1 MEDKIKAL
9 ADGTLD
15 ELRKAL
21 PGLTLEQLVVL
32 KATEQAGKKRSGAI
46 DMIDEAVIVLG
57 GGGTPT
63 ADPADG
69 DPPRLA
75 PPAAPTQE
83 QLAASPG
90 HPPASPPPVADPA
103 AGDLPPSDLSTAEEI
118 APDSAR
124 RVVLI
129 VPSDR
134 RDLIAR
140 LETAMKEGDIVAL
153 VFADADGELL
163 AVPPIEA
170 KAGDF
175 QQFGGQH
182 PKLIYKPRVDLPM
195 TLPSVAVRQVF
206 LLVEPHISDGFD
218 VPAAVAV
225 CRLTAD
231 LFAGGGRRAEI
242 PDGNLLF
249 NLS

>member
-57 GGGTPT
+57 GGGTPA
-63 ADPADG
+63 ADPAAG
-69 DPPRLA
+69 DPPPLV

-90 HPPASPPPVADPA
+90 HPPVIDPA
-103 AGDLPPSDLSTAEEI
+103 AGDPPASDPPMVEDR

-134 RDLIAR
+134 RALIAR

-170 KAGDF
+170 TAGDF

-182 PKLIYKPRVDLPM
+182 PKLIYKPRVELPM

-225 CRLTAD
+225 CRLTSD

-249 NLS
+249 SLS